1 MLMPIEFFQITAAYS
16 NAMLVAIMPHVSD
29 FAKKLDLP
37 TPLPITQAQV
47 RQFNCFPRSDHVGG
61 RLILTNGCAFV
72 FDHGRV
78 ENFESAHSFF
88 YLQDPRRV
96 STFYG
101 SIKIT
106 EAEALQVAHNAIKK
120 LGYTDAM
127 LAADR
132 RPRIDPPQKDNGH
145 FIARYHIRWYDPTRG
160 GNPNN
165 PPRSLEF
172 EIDATT
178 GQIQVVNIDNPN
190 TYRPDIKLKV
200 NPVVMGTGPTSA
212 PVGIG
217 RPVTPVSREYAV
229 AFLKD
234 ILPQLADF
242 IKKAGVIVGT
252 PITID
257 EVDMA
262 KYLAK
267 YNCGIVEGDPCAF
280 VDLKD
285 GSRFH
290 YSHGQVTAFYASDVM
305 TSPDKVHAT
314 TYPEIDRERA
324 KYFGPVNMTTNE
336 AVALVRQ
343 TLGKLGYLEKP
354 LHVDEPP
361 RIGGPGWWGTNRI
374 ARCSLVWQESVD
386 PPTWVNAEVDMA
398 AKTLKSLYINDHVI
412 TNIWRKPPEIGIPP
426 TTIPTN
432 SR

>member
-1 MLMPIEFFQITAAYS
+1 M
-16 NAMLVAIMPHVSD
+16 
-29 FAKKLDLP
+29 
-37 TPLPITQAQV
+37 
-47 RQFNCFPRSDHVGG
+47 
-61 RLILTNGCAFV
+61 
-72 FDHGRV
+72 
-78 ENFESAHSFF
+78 
-88 YLQDPRRV
+88 
-96 STFYG
+96 
-101 SIKIT
+101 
-106 EAEALQVAHNAIKK
+106 
-120 LGYTDAM
+120 
-127 LAADR
+127 
-132 RPRIDPPQKDNGH
+132 
-145 FIARYHIRWYDPTRG
+145 
-160 GNPNN
+160 
-165 PPRSLEF
+165 
-172 EIDATT
+172 
-178 GQIQVVNIDNPN
+178 
-190 TYRPDIKLKV
+190 
-200 NPVVMGTGPTSA
+200 
-212 PVGIG
+212 
-217 RPVTPVSREYAV
+217 
-229 AFLKD
+229 
-234 ILPQLADF
+234 
-242 IKKAGVIVGT
+242 VGT

-280 VDLKD
+280 VDFKD
-285 GSRFH
+285 GSCFH